1 MTGLK
6 EPYQI
11 KVPLLCAHISA
22 HKYKISLIIS
32 ILLQSIKSLTC
43 LSRAFLLILHV
54 SRLIFNHCSI
64 FLISNSRN
72 RA

>member
-11 KVPLLCAHISA
+11 KVLLLCAHISA

-32 ILLQSIKSLTC
+32 ILIINKKPNLSKSGFFIDS
-43 LSRAFLLILHV
+43 SRFTPNI
-54 SRLIFNHCSI
+54 
-64 FLISNSRN
+64 
-72 RA
+72 

>member
-11 KVPLLCAHISA
+11 KVLLLCAHISA

-32 ILLQSIKSLTC
+32 ILTINKK
-43 LSRAFLLILHV
+43 A
-54 SRLIFNHCSI
+54 
-64 FLISNSRN
+64 
-72 RA
+72 